1 MKPIRTLAAI
11 VLVAALGAPLGACG
25 LKGGLETP
33 PPQFG
38 EARRQ
43 YDAEQ
48 QAKIDAAEK
57 AKQEKQRQ
65 TVIIPSPSSP
75 DQPVTPPPQ

>member
-1 MKPIRTLAAI
+1 MKPIRTAVLIA
-11 VLVAALGAPLGACG
+11 LVATLGACG
-25 LKGGLETP
+25 LKGGLEKP

-48 QAKIDAAEK
+48 QARIDAAEK

-65 TVIIPSPSSP
+65 TVIIPAPSSP
-75 DQPVTPPPQ
+75 NQPPVTPPPPQ

>member
-1 MKPIRTLAAI
+1 MKPIRT
-11 VLVAALGAPLGACG
+11 AALLLILATLGACG
-25 LKGGLETP
+25 LKGGLEKP

-48 QAKIDAAEK
+48 KAKADAAEK
-57 AKQEKQRQ
+57 AKQEKTRQ
-65 TVIIPSPSSP
+65 TVTIPAAPATP
-75 DQPVTPPPQ
+75 TTPPPQ

>member
-1 MKPIRTLAAI
+1 MKPIRTIAAI
-11 VLVAALGAPLGACG
+11 ALIAALGACG
-25 LKGGLETP
+25 LKGGLEKP

-38 EARRQ
+38 DARRQ

-57 AKQEKQRQ
+57 AKAEKQRQ
-65 TVIIPSPSSP
+65 TVIIPAPSSP
-75 DQPVTPPPQ
+75 NQPPVTPPK